1 MARREFHQELDRLVS
16 EVLGL
21 GRDVEACLG
30 TMVEAVKD
38 WDANVAGRVV
48 GSDVRFKG
56 RGAEIVEECMVLQA
70 RQAPVARDLRL
81 IHTAQT
87 VTNHHLVR
95 TGTLCEHICGA
106 IVETAD
112 VERDPDLQATIS
124 EMSSIAR
131 DLFREGL
138 DVFDNGDIDHAQ
150 SLQAEDDKVDL
161 LYSEAMNL
169 IVNPAKEGGGSPEWR
184 TRAALMVHYLERIA
198 DHGVDVGGRTVFLV
212 TGERME
218 SAMRQYRERRVESDE
233 D

>member
-1 MARREFHQELDRLVS
+1 MG

-21 GRDVEACLG
+21 GREVEDCLG
-30 TMVEAVKD
+30 TMVEAMED
-38 WDANVAGRVV
+38 WDADVV
-48 GSDVRFKG
+48 TPMGGSDIGFKG
-56 RGAEIVEECMVLQA
+56 RGEQIEEECMVLQA

-95 TGTLCEHICGA
+95 TGTLCEHIWGA

-112 VERDPDLQATIS
+112 VERDPDLQTAIF

-131 DLFREGL
+131 DVFREGL
-138 DVFDNGDIDHAQ
+138 DVFDNRDIDHAPR
-150 SLQAEDDKVDL
+150 LQAEDDKVDL

-169 IVNPAKEGGGSPEWR
+169 IVNPSTTNGGGGGGGSPEWR
-184 TRAALMVHYLERIA
+184 IRAALVVHYLERIA
-198 DHGVDVGGRTVFLV
+198 DHGVGIGGRTVFLV

-218 SAMRQYRERRVESDE
+218 NTMSQYRERRRE
-233 D
+233 DPGE